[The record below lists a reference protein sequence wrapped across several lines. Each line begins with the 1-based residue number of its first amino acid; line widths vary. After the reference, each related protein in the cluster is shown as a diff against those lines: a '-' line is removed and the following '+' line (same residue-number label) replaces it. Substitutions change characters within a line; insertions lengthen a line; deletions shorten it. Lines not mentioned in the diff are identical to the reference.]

1 MVKCIMNIRRKF
13 SVAAILFFILFVLL
27 QCKKKT
33 NHQLYSD
40 ATASG
45 LSFYKGKDTIY
56 SPGGGSPHGTFK
68 PKFNATALAAL
79 GADGKL
85 PQGGEFPKG
94 SLVVKE
100 VYSGGALTL
109 YAVMKKDNSSR
120 YASNAWVWA
129 EYKPNGD
136 TQYDISKNGAACT
149 DCHSASPHRDLVR
162 SFDLH

>member
-1 MVKCIMNIRRKF
+1 MKSKTIISIATLLF
-13 SVAAILFFILFVLL
+13 LSQVALIH
-27 QCKKKT
+27 CKKKT
-33 NHQLYSD
+33 SQQLYKDS
-40 ATASG
+40 TASG
-45 LSFYKGKDTIY
+45 LTLYKGKDTIY
-56 SPGGGSPHGTFK
+56 SPGGGSPHGDFK
-68 PKFNATALAAL
+68 LKFNATALAAL

-85 PQGGEFPKG
+85 PAGSEFPKG
-94 SLVVKE
+94 SLIVKE

-136 TQYDISKNGAACT
+136 AQYDISKNGAACT
-149 DCHSASPHRDLVR
+149 ACHSTNPNRDLVR